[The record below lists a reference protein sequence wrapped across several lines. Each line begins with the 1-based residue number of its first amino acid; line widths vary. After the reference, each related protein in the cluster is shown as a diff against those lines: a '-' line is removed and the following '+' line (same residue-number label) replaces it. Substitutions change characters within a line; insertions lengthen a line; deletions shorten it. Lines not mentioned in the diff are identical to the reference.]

1 MKTFIRAVNFLALVV
16 AMILLPGCSLF
27 QQKIGPRIATGIKQ
41 YCIEPVEVRM
51 LLRAEVNALIA
62 PNSVRV
68 ECAADQV
75 PKPDAGK

>member
-1 MKTFIRAVNFLALVV
+1 MKTFALVLALT
-16 AMILLPGCSLF
+16 LLPGCGLF

-41 YCIEPVEVRM
+41 YCIEPIEVRL
-51 LLRAEVNALIA
+51 LLRAEVNALIK

-68 ECAADQV
+68 ECAADQA